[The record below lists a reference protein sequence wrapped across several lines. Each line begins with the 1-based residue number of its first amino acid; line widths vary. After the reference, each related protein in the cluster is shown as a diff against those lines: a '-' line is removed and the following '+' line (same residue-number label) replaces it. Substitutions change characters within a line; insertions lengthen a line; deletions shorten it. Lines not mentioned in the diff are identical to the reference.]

1 MNAERADAR
10 TTGLT
15 EVTLKQFAAEF
26 AHQRR
31 GLFDPVRGRVEPF
44 AASYAG
50 VWHNCRSLL
59 RRCMTQMALR
69 IGTSS
74 VVLVPKPLWWLMG
87 AIVSFYF

>member
-31 GLFDPVRGRVEPF
+31 GLFDRFVGGLNRLPRPMPLACILYLEIVHERTQLWLPAKHCVYIL
-44 AASYAG
+44 SY
-50 VWHNCRSLL
+50 
-59 RRCMTQMALR
+59 
-69 IGTSS
+69 
-74 VVLVPKPLWWLMG
+74 
-87 AIVSFYF
+87 

>member
-31 GLFDPVRGRVEPF
+31 SLFDRFVGGLNRLPRPMLAFGTIALFVAAMYDPDGF
-44 AASYAG
+44 AD
-50 VWHNCRSLL
+50 R
-59 RRCMTQMALR
+59 
-69 IGTSS
+69 TSS